1 MEKRKK
7 LFALLATIII
17 ATAAFTPMLFVTVTA
32 ADPTNWYTKVNGVLT
47 SDYYSL
53 YPFTT
58 KSIDFGLS
66 KFGEMINYP
75 VTTGVGVGLQYPG
88 YDSVGTYDQKAGT
101 SRDPFANEYID
112 PKLWLNGWLIDIR
125 YTHRTYRDRHVLAMA
140 MFADMAAYG
149 GDWLVGHPY
158 PFNLAPHGGRK
169 TTGYAYTEPL
179 TVLYNGPR
187 RYVALSVTHLYDWFD
202 SDQDGVVDHPDE
214 TWPIVD
220 VVLTFIF
227 EKVKKHVIIFKDI
240 KQVIS
245 GKELDSPLDIQFSN
259 REEWDLGPPP
269 SYGSYAHF
277 FHQQLTTCYGP
288 EWHLAPGIMREWIQE
303 GYNLRQVPVT
313 KDGYGGPIVRGS
325 VRVYVNGTF
334 KEEGTHYN
342 INYTTGDIT
351 WLIPIDGND
360 WITVVYK
367 LWKYELEER
376 LTGVPH
382 YYDVAQIISSDLK
395 YVGWKA
401 FWPTLSDY
409 SVDAWDKSLQPLI
422 WVDDEDMV
430 PAASEPD
437 IPFVVGEWDF
447 TLGKEYPVQFR
458 GVEVVGL
465 TDYHDA
471 KDPQMT
477 GGPRAA
483 LDIEVRYQL
492 EEVFN
497 PWDLRDAVEKD
508 TKRWVQFYNVTELDY
523 YLAVEFGIPLYIY
536 LDHTPVLFEPVWED
550 YHAFSERVLWGGK
563 LKIPLR
569 AVVTPYDYELYVN
582 ATTGVGRI
590 WIPASKV
597 PLPGTMIKIL
607 YSTETEFAYNVTAN
621 PISLA
626 VQSEDKPANNLVYI
640 SWSAS
645 VGFTDRL
652 GAAHTVSAMGKLN
665 ITNIDTTGNYTF
677 SLTGEFNPF
686 AYDFKVFKEDITWLA
701 VWNLALPSA
710 NVTVNGNTTE
720 IDPYDLDVNWRIV
733 GPDHEDLHVEYLDV
747 IIAYN
752 FTTVYNTVTGNYT
765 TYITIEI
772 EPYRGD
778 GLIYREYIPGRYEW
792 ITVGRDA
799 HSADS
804 IGASLVSAAFK
815 NKQIEIGNAGF
826 DMMFQEYASIS
837 IPYLLHKFS
846 GTGTGWPPNYKDTI
860 YRIALRDD
868 WCHTWPIASS
878 NIIGV
883 GGPLANHISEYYN
896 DFTDAFYGLNT
907 TEAPFT
913 PYAPW
918 VSKIIALSCWSKDTY
933 SGSAGVGYAVI
944 ATYRD
949 INGTVGFLVWGIS
962 ARDTFYASQFLHNE
976 IIYEL
981 QRFPL
986 CATSII
992 IEIDYTDPEHPTFTI
1007 PEVLGTISE
1016 ITVEFVKGGIHPDP

>member
-17 ATAAFTPMLFVTVTA
+17 ATAAFTPMLFTTVTA
-32 ADPTNWYTKVNGVLT
+32 ADPTSWYTKVNGVLT

-112 PKLWLNGWLIDIR
+112 PKLWLNGWLIEIR
-125 YTHRTYRDRHVLAMA
+125 YTHRTYRDRRVLAMA

-158 PFNLAPHGGRK
+158 PFHLAPHGGRK

-187 RYVALSVTHLYDWFD
+187 RYVALSVTHIYDWFD

-220 VVLTFIF
+220 VILTFIF
-227 EKVKKHVIIFKDI
+227 EKVKKQVIIFKDI
-240 KQVIS
+240 KQVIT
-245 GKELDSPLDIQFSN
+245 GKELESPLDIQFSN

-269 SYGSYAHF
+269 NYGSYAHF
-277 FHQQLTTCYGP
+277 FHQELTTCYGP
-288 EWHLAPGIMREWIQE
+288 EWHLAPGIMREWIEE
-303 GYNLRQVPVT
+303 GYNLRDVPEW
-313 KDGYGGPIVRGS
+313 KDGYGPPIVAGS
-325 VRVYVNGTF
+325 VRVYVNGVF
-334 KEEGTHYN
+334 KEEGTHYD
-342 INYTTGDIT
+342 INYNNGNIT
-351 WLIPIDGND
+351 WHIPIGATD
-360 WITVVYK
+360 WVTVVYK
-367 LWKYELEER
+367 LWKYEEGAS

-422 WVDDEDMV
+422 WVNDADMV
-430 PAASEPD
+430 PATSEPD

-447 TLGKEYPVQFR
+447 MLGKGYPAQFR

-477 GGPRAA
+477 GHPTAA
-483 LDIEVRYQL
+483 LDIEVKYQL
-492 EEVFN
+492 DEVFN
-497 PWDLRDAVEKD
+497 PWSLVDAVEKY
-508 TKRWVQFYNVTELDY
+508 TERWVQFYTVKTGDIGKDLNITLE
-523 YLAVEFGIPLYIY
+523 
-536 LDHTPVLFEPVWED
+536 HKPVLKATPWEE
-550 YHAFSERVLWGGK
+550 YCSFSERVLWGGA

-569 AVVTPYDYELYVN
+569 AVATTYHYELYVDEDG
-582 ATTGVGRI
+582 TGVI
-590 WIPASKV
+590 HIPASKV
-597 PLPGTMIKIL
+597 PPAGTEIKIL
-607 YSTETEFAYNVTAN
+607 YSTQTWWFGPAQVVLYRGTFTNEPLGADPITLLDEEDISEVIGPDGLGAQWSFLIKDLTVKVANETEEAESGMLDVE
-621 PISLA
+621 I
-626 VQSEDKPANNLVYI
+626 
-640 SWSAS
+640 
-645 VGFTDRL
+645 
-652 GAAHTVSAMGKLN
+652 
-665 ITNIDTTGNYTF
+665 
-677 SLTGEFNPF
+677 LTGPYVN
-686 AYDFKVFKEDITWLA
+686 FKVFKNQTAYLVGLNYQHEFANRTAPTGLWINATLDAIVYDITAPPLK
-701 VWNLALPSA
+701 
-710 NVTVNGNTTE
+710 
-720 IDPYDLDVNWRIV
+720 
-733 GPDHEDLHVEYLDV
+733 DLHV
-747 IIAYN
+747 
-752 FTTVYNTVTGNYT
+752 FFFKPTVHITVTAT
-765 TYITIEI
+765 TNGTHCNATITVTVEDPGMVGEDQLPLYI
-772 EPYRGD
+772 
-778 GLIYREYIPGRYEW
+778 EYVGGRYEW
-792 ITVGRDA
+792 VTVGRDA

-826 DMMFQEYASIS
+826 DMMFQEYALTS

-846 GTGTGWPPNYKDTI
+846 GTGTGWPPNYKDSI

-883 GGPLANHISEYYN
+883 GGPLANHIAEYFN

-907 TEAPFT
+907 AEAPFT

-918 VSKIIALSCWSKDTY
+918 VNKIIALSCWSKDTY
-933 SGSAGVGYAVI
+933 SSNATVGYAVI
-944 ATYRD
+944 STYKD

-962 ARDTFYASQFLHNE
+962 ARDTFYASKFFHEE

-992 IEIDYTDPEHPTFTI
+992 VEIDYTDPEHPTWTI

-1016 ITVEFVKGGIHPDP
+1016 TTVELVKGGIHSDP